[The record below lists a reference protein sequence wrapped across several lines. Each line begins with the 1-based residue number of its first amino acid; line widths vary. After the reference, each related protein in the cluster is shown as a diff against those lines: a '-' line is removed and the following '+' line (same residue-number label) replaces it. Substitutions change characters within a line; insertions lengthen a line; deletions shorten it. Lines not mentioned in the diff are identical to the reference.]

1 MFSTE
6 RFLRWIYL
14 ARLTLAAGIFAA
26 ALRVWTQPQVAPE
39 ATLVATLML
48 VMTLGFTAGSF
59 WHTHIAEQVPS
70 GNFLYAQALFDV
82 ILVTAVVHMTGRGE
96 SDFVPLYVLVITEGA
111 LLLPLRGGLLVGA
124 LAILMYIADVLFGG
138 ELARALGGVGP
149 DPALDSSVL
158 IQVALFTAIA
168 LATGWLGDRVRR
180 TGSQLGEVE
189 SELRQ
194 LRLDT
199 SDILGTLDTGVVT
212 LDPDGAVVYMNP
224 AAEELLGMRA
234 LDWLGRPALDE
245 MDRAAPGIAMVVRRT
260 LSARGAVP
268 WYETHSR
275 ATEEVRVLG
284 IRTTALERDDHPWV
298 TAAIQ
303 DITDGKQL
311 EALNRRAERLE
322 AVAELAASLAH
333 EIKNP
338 LASIRSA
345 VEQLTQGS
353 RALLKKDR
361 TVLGELVL
369 GESDRL
375 SRLLSG
381 FIEFSRVELGERSRV
396 DLFDVAGDAVD
407 MLRQHPEVAHV
418 RILLE
423 GSTVHV
429 EGDPD
434 LLHRTIFNLVLNAA
448 QHSPDGKDIHVRVE
462 PVSHHPLPDSAEL
475 STGARIRVIDRGPGI
490 NPDDVARI
498 FDPFFTTRP
507 GGSGLGLA
515 LVHRAV
521 AAHEGVIQI
530 DDNEGGGTIFT
541 VLFPT
546 QLRQKPK

>member
-26 ALRVWTQPQVAPE
+26 ALRVWTQPEVAPE

-59 WHTHIAEQVPS
+59 WQTHIAGNAPS

-82 ILVTAVVHMTGRGE
+82 LLVTAVVHMTGRSE

-111 LLLPLRGGLLVGA
+111 LLLPLRGGLLVGT
-124 LAILMYIADVLFGG
+124 LAILMYLADVLFGG
-138 ELARALGGVGP
+138 ELAQALGGVATEP
-149 DPALDSSVL
+149 SLDSSVL

-212 LDPDGAVVYMNP
+212 FDSEGSVAYMNP
-224 AAEELLGMRA
+224 AAERLLGMRA

-245 MDRAAPGIAMVVRRT
+245 MDRAAPGIAMVVRRA

-275 ATEEVRVLG
+275 VTGEVRVLG
-284 IRTTALERDDHPWV
+284 IRSTALERDHHPWV

-311 EALNRRAERLE
+311 EALHRRADRLE

-353 RALLKKDR
+353 RALLEHDR
-361 TVLGELVL
+361 TILGDLVL

-396 DLFDVAGDAVD
+396 DLFTVAGDAIEVV
-407 MLRQHPEVAHV
+407 RQHPDTDHV
-418 RILLE
+418 QIRLE
-423 GSTVHV
+423 GATVHV

-434 LLHRTIFNLVLNAA
+434 LLHRTVFNLVLNAA
-448 QHSPDGKDIHVRVE
+448 QHSPGGEDVDVYVE
-462 PVSHHPLPDSAEL
+462 PVAERHLPPGADFS
-475 STGARIRVIDRGPGI
+475 SGARIRVRDRGPGI
-490 NPDDVARI
+490 SPDDVARI

-521 AAHEGVIQI
+521 EAHEGLVYI
-530 DDNEGGGTIFT
+530 DDNEGGGTTFT

-546 QLRQKPK
+546 QLRQRAK